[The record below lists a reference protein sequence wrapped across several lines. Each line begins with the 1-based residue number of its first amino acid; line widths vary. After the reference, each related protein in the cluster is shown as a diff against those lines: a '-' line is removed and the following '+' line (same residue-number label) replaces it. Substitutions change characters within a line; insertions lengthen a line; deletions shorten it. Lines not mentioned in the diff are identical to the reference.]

1 MGVTGLQQSDW
12 RHSQRDGQRSFRA
25 VWPDLQC
32 EQEPGIGGQDLDGGG
47 QELNGGGQGGSSSG
61 DGNPPSSGI
70 HCLHLPS
77 LSGVAQNLKFSCC

>member
-1 MGVTGLQQSDW
+1 MGVTGLRWSDW

-32 EQEPGIGGQDLDGGG
+32 EQEPGVGGQDLDGGG
-47 QELNGGGQGGSSSG
+47 QGGSSPG

-70 HCLHLPS
+70 HCLRLPS